1 MDLVYKTAGQGKDL
15 VLLHGWG
22 VNSGVWRFV
31 SERLEQQFRVTY
43 LDLPGFGLNANCLPG
58 NYDIDSLALKVSKCL
73 PPSSIL
79 LGWSLGGLIAQKIA
93 FNKTNSVS
101 KLVLLACS
109 PKFIA
114 DGDWPGIELNVLA
127 FFEQQLGQNFS
138 QTLTRFLAIQAMGSA
153 TAKADIKLIKS
164 AIENFP
170 SPSMEALK
178 GGLKILA
185 ESDFRKQLGNL
196 YIPTHWMFGEM
207 DSLVPVNVSAQLAH
221 VQANASY
228 NIFAKA
234 SHAPFISHPEEF
246 VDELLNNLSSG

>member
-43 LDLPGFGLNANCLPG
+43 IDLPGFGLNAKCLPES
-58 NYDIDSLALKVSKCL
+58 YDIDALASKVSKCL
-73 PPSSIL
+73 PLSCTL
-79 LGWSLGGLIAQKIA
+79 LGWSLGGLVAQKIA
-93 FNKTNSVS
+93 INEKESVNK
-101 KLVLLACS
+101 LILLACS
-109 PKFIA
+109 PKFIG
-114 DGDWPGIELNVLA
+114 DGDWPGIDLNVLA

-138 QTLTRFLAIQAMGSA
+138 QTLARFLAIQAMGSA
-153 TAKADIKLIKS
+153 TAKADIKLIKC
-164 AIENFP
+164 AIEDFP

-178 GGLKILA
+178 GGLKILV
-185 ESDFRKQLGNL
+185 ESDFRDQLGNL
-196 YIPTHWMFGEM
+196 GIPTHWMFGKM
-207 DSLVPVNVSAQLAH
+207 DSLVPVNVSAQLAN

-246 VDELLNNLSSG
+246 VDELLNILN